1 MLRGRFSMAAST
13 TIRTQP
19 SQQPVQA
26 TDLRATTSRLAEVP
40 ANMLSADVTE
50 AIRVRAYELWEK
62 RGRQHGSDAED
73 WLEAEA
79 EILSHRSH
87 DAWV

>member
-1 MLRGRFSMAAST
+1 MAAST
-13 TIRTQP
+13 TLRTQP

-26 TDLRATTSRLAEVP
+26 TDLQVTTSRLAEVP
-40 ANMLSADVTE
+40 ANILSADTAE

-62 RGRQHGSDAED
+62 RGRPHGGDVED

-79 EILSHRSH
+79 EMLPRRSRH
-87 DAWV
+87 A

>member
-1 MLRGRFSMAAST
+1 MAAST
-13 TIRTQP
+13 TLRTPP

-26 TDLRATTSRLAEVP
+26 TDLQVTTSVLPEVP
-40 ANMLSADVTE
+40 ANIPSADVAE

-62 RGRQHGSDAED
+62 RGRQHGGDAED

-79 EILSHRSH
+79 EILARRSH
-87 DAWV
+87 DA